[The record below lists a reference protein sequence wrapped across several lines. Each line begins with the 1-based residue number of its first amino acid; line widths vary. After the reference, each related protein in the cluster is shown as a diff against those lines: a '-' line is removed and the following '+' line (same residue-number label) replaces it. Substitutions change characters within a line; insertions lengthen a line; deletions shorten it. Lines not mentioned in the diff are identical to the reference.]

1 MTQQLGLSM
10 QEYLDKN
17 IKEIIEEFPPIADVL
32 NRYDIGCVSCGL
44 GSCLFKDIID
54 IHALDPVEEAALMA
68 GIARIIYPD
77 RQVAIPRIERKSRP
91 PAGESAY
98 SPPMEKLVNEH
109 RLIKRW
115 VAIIPRIIKDLD
127 VTTESGR
134 QLIRRGIDFIQSYAD
149 KFHHAK
155 EETILFKCFDENLDI
170 IKTICADHEN
180 ARARVREMLAALD
193 RQDKDTIAAH
203 LKAYQ
208 ELLTEHIKKEDD
220 ILYRWMDRNLSVTQV
235 GELFSRFREKDE
247 EFGDM
252 PLKYE
257 EFISQLEK
265 IFNIEEE
272 QNDRV

>member
-17 IKEIIEEFPPIADVL
+17 IKEIIEEFPPVADVL

-44 GSCLFKDIID
+44 GSCLFKDIIE
-54 IHALDPVEEAALMA
+54 IHTLDPGEEAALMA

-77 RQVAIPRIERKSRP
+77 REVAIPRIERKSRP

-98 SPPMEKLVNEH
+98 SPPMKRLVDEH
-109 RLIKRW
+109 QLIKRW
-115 VAIIPRIIKDLD
+115 AAIIPRIIADLD
-127 VTTESGR
+127 VATESGR

-155 EETILFKCFDENLDI
+155 EEAILFKCFDENLDI

-180 ARARVREMLAALD
+180 ARARVRGMLTALD
-193 RQDKDTIAAH
+193 RQDRDTIATH

-220 ILYRWMDRNLSVTQV
+220 ILYRWMDRNLSITQV

-257 EFISQLEK
+257 AFISQLEK

-272 QNDRV
+272 QK